1 MTKYI
6 NYWLKNM
13 IKDTPNDMELGEK
26 LREISWKQTKKQIVK
41 DKNQPYIYERNPDT
55 GEIFRRKL
63 GDYSSPR
70 ELIHL
75 IPQKRI
81 KTTIITKKE
90 NSMSMMSLYDYLG
103 RAAGP
108 ELGLKVA
115 QAATKA
121 QVKHEMREVVNPA
134 YKGKVMLYPRAFL
147 DLYFRNGLNE
157 NTSGKQLLKG

>member
-1 MTKYI
+1 MDLERLQEL
-6 NYWLKNM
+6 NLQN
-13 IKDTPNDMELGEK
+13 PNDAVFGGVVRK
-26 LREISWKQTKKQIVK
+26 LIWDEYYKDDEVK
-41 DKNQPYIYERNPDT
+41 YIYERNPDT

-103 RAAGP
+103 HAAGSD
-108 ELGLKVA
+108 LGQKVA
-115 QAATKA
+115 TAARQAG
-121 QVKHEMREVVNPA
+121 VRGEMREVSNPV
-134 YKGKVMLYPRAFL
+134 YKGNVMLWPKAFL
-147 DLYFRNGLNE
+147 DLYFKGGLNE
-157 NTSGKQLLKG
+157 GTTGKQLLKG